1 MTEKEASKPSAQ
13 VQFKTHL
20 EVGRGGHPPPPK
32 CTFMSTRVSLSQI
45 GGTCQQRATEA
56 RMPTLGMSN
65 GGDSGRVEGWVEP
78 RAPGPFP

>member
-45 GGTCQQRATEA
+45 GGTCQ
-56 RMPTLGMSN
+56 GV
-65 GGDSGRVEGWVEP
+65 GGANFPVPKIPQSGN
-78 RAPGPFP
+78 AQFPD